1 MCAMHWGLW
10 IKLTKLIDRG
20 VYTVDTHIFATVDV
34 AALEAF
40 NMTTNFQSDI
50 VYFKRKYSVWWNF
63 RTINSLMIPV
73 SNDAQAVAHKHILY
87 YWTYCTNFIKLRM
100 VEVFGKLSHWYIFRM
115 DLVICKR
122 VDILVL
128 KVLLYLFI
136 VGDIRT
142 YHGKLQWQLCAG
154 K

>member
-1 MCAMHWGLW
+1 
-10 IKLTKLIDRG
+10 

-87 YWTYCTNFIKLRM
+87 Y
-100 VEVFGKLSHWYIFRM
+100 
-115 DLVICKR
+115 
-122 VDILVL
+122 
-128 KVLLYLFI
+128 
-136 VGDIRT
+136 
-142 YHGKLQWQLCAG
+142 
-154 K
+154 